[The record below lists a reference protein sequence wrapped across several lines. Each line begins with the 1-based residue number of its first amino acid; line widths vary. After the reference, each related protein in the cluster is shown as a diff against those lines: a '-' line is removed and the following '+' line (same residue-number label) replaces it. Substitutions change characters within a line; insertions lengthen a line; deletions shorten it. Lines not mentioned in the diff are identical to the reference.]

1 MKRFAILD
9 IRGPWAPSRRG
20 KRRADAGCPA
30 TGLDACQLSGSV
42 LPANASCPC
51 GFLSQP
57 Y

>member
-1 MKRFAILD
+1 MKRFSVFD
-9 IRGPWAPSRRG
+9 IRGPRTIAERR
-20 KRRADAGCPA
+20 RRHADTDCPA
-30 TGLDACQLSGSV
+30 AGLAACQLSGSV